1 MNYGIKERRE
11 ALHLTQEALAEASGV
26 SRQTISALECGK
38 CEDVLVGTLAAIARA
53 LGTTVDD
60 FFCRKCSN
68 D

>member
-1 MNYGIKERRE
+1 MNYGIKQSRE
-11 ALHLTQEALAEASGV
+11 ELNMTQEQLSVKAGV

-38 CEDVLVGTLAAIARA
+38 AENVLVGTLASIAKA

-60 FFCRKCSN
+60 FFCNQCSN